1 MKLRLPSQLEGEE
14 RIVKNA
20 EGKSETFIVPSF
32 LSGCR
37 TAVIYARV
45 SSPSQRNNSSF
56 GRQRAA
62 CESFAQAAGLKVA
75 RHYEE
80 VESGCVYLSRPLL
93 QQALNDIEDGIAD
106 VFLVETMDRL
116 VRDARINAEISHRI
130 RKSGGFLIFCEE
142 QRIDS
147 PDQKFLLDIASQASD
162 YKHDRLG
169 SLGLI

>member
-32 LSGCR
+32 LSCCR

-62 CESFAQAAGLKVA
+62 CESFAQTAGLKVV

-80 VESGCVYLSRPLL
+80 VESGSMYLSRPLL

-116 VRDARINAEISHRI
+116 LRDVEINQEIPHRI
-130 RKSGGFLIFCEE
+130 RRNGGFLIFCEQ
-142 QRIDS
+142 QRIQS
-147 PDQKFLLDIASQASD
+147 PDQKFLLDIASQAND
-162 YKHDRLG
+162 YKHDM
-169 SLGLI
+169 LGLLGLT

>member
-20 EGKSETFIVPSF
+20 EGKSKTFIVPSF

-62 CESFAQAAGLKVA
+62 CESFAQTAGLKVV

-80 VESGCVYLSRPLL
+80 VESGVLYHGRPML
-93 QQALNDIEDGIAD
+93 QSALEDIERGRAE
-106 VFLVETMDRL
+106 VLLVETMDRL
-116 VRDARINAEISHRI
+116 LRDVEINQEIPHRI

-142 QRIDS
+142 QRIQS
-147 PDQKFLLDIASQASD
+147 PDQKFLLDIASQAND
-162 YKHDRLG
+162 YKHDM
-169 SLGLI
+169 LGLLGLT